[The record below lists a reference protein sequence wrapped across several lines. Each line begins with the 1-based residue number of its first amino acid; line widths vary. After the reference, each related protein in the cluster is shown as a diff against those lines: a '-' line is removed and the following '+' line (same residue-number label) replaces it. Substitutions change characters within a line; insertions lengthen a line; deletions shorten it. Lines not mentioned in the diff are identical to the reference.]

1 MTVREAMSA
10 EILSCFEDDP
20 AEDVERIMRQSHVHR
35 LTVLDR
41 GDQHLVSIIHCADC
55 VKR

>member
-10 EILSCFEDDP
+10 EILSCFEDDS